1 VSGSCGTAAYR
12 AEPVIVAD
20 IAQDSLW
27 DQYRQ
32 VALAHGLRACWS
44 VPIKG
49 EGGRVL
55 GTFAMYSRRVR
66 APDGF
71 DLDLLRAAS
80 DIAAIAIEKDER
92 RKLIGRL
99 ADEHAR
105 VANLQREDSLLR
117 QVIRNA
123 PAMIAITQGP
133 QHMVALANARFADAA
148 GLTEA
153 AIAGRPLLD
162 VLDCIEPDA
171 LGAILDDVYGSQL
184 SYSRREMRLTLHR
197 PGGVLLDAHVDF
209 LCQPI
214 ALDDQST
221 GIYLQAV
228 DVTDAVRARD
238 QMRQVQRVKD
248 EFLEALAHDLRNPA
262 TVIGGNAA
270 IMLRSLE
277 SNRLDPQLFR
287 ECLESIGVTAH
298 RLSLRAREIMDVLRI
313 DAGQPVQV
321 ILEPVDIVAIVR
333 QVLADF
339 ARAGDSHPTQVECAE
354 ESIIGEWDPVHME
367 TMLVNLVSNAL
378 KFSPIDRLVKVR
390 IEKQDADVRLQVID
404 RGRGIRPEDLSHI
417 FDRFWR
423 GPASGVQR
431 GAGIGLASCKR
442 SVEVL
447 GGTIRAESEPGV
459 GSTFTITLPL
469 SQS

>member
-1 VSGSCGTAAYR
+1 
-12 AEPVIVAD
+12 
-20 IAQDSLW
+20 
-27 DQYRQ
+27 
-32 VALAHGLRACWS
+32 
-44 VPIKG
+44 
-49 EGGRVL
+49 
-55 GTFAMYSRRVR
+55 
-66 APDGF
+66 
-71 DLDLLRAAS
+71 
-80 DIAAIAIEKDER
+80 
-92 RKLIGRL
+92 
-99 ADEHAR
+99 
-105 VANLQREDSLLR
+105 
-117 QVIRNA
+117 
-123 PAMIAITQGP
+123 
-133 QHMVALANARFADAA
+133 
-148 GLTEA
+148 
-153 AIAGRPLLD
+153 
-162 VLDCIEPDA
+162 
-171 LGAILDDVYGSQL
+171 
-184 SYSRREMRLTLHR
+184 
-197 PGGVLLDAHVDF
+197 
-209 LCQPI
+209 
-214 ALDDQST
+214 
-221 GIYLQAV
+221 
-228 DVTDAVRARD
+228 
-238 QMRQVQRVKD
+238 
-248 EFLEALAHDLRNPA
+248 
-262 TVIGGNAA
+262 
-270 IMLRSLE
+270 
-277 SNRLDPQLFR
+277 
-287 ECLESIGVTAH
+287 
-298 RLSLRAREIMDVLRI
+298 MDVLRI